1 VSTFEDQ
8 LGITELIELSDLTWT
23 IIDANGEHES
33 LEQAWS
39 DALPD
44 DWAPAEGVEQL
55 RARLGEITDALSG
68 TGDTAL
74 LQVVSDGDT
83 ALLQVVSALI
93 VYLAVHPEK
102 RRVEQALIG
111 EALREEYGAHLP
123 HAISTWLARQ
133 PPHAAHARHHG
144 APAPR
149 RHLRSRPPAPP
160 DAA

>member
-1 VSTFEDQ
+1 MSIFEDQ

-23 IIDANGEHES
+23 IVDVNGEHEA

-55 RARLGEITDALSG
+55 RARLGQITDALSD
-68 TGDTAL
+68 TGDAGL
-74 LQVVSDGDT
+74 LGVV
-83 ALLQVVSALI
+83 AALI
-93 VYLAVHPEK
+93 VYLALHPEK
-102 RRVEQALIG
+102 RRVEQALVG

-123 HAISTWLARQ
+123 DAITTWLARQ
-133 PPHAAHARHHG
+133 PPVTAHARQHG